1 MGQQQN
7 YIQQQ
12 QQQQQLYNM
21 NNMNNMNGNNMNQFN
36 QYQRAYPYQQQQQQ
50 QLRKEKQLMMEK
62 YIKKASARVLWSES
76 SGIES
81 VSYSEIFNILRR
93 EFREQTNSIRIFEQ
107 QDLIEAFK

>member
-50 QLRKEKQLMMEK
+50 QLMMEK